1 MERPRIDKKRFRR
14 LADRRRRGP
23 DRVAAEP
30 DEDDNAD
37 RPPRLPHRIR
47 ISQNAGWFR

>member
-1 MERPRIDKKRFRR
+1 MEQPRIDEKRFRR
-14 LADRRRRGP
+14 LAERRRRGP

-30 DEDDNAD
+30 DEDDDAD

-47 ISQNAGWFR
+47 TSQNTGRFR